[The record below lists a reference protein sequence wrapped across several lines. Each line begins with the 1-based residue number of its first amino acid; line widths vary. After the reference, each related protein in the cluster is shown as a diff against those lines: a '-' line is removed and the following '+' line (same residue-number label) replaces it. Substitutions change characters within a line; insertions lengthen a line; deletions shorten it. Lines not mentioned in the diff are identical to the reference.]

1 MHTYEPALPPSSD
14 VLTPSQNIQRLH
26 FHQGENHRYASW
38 QPITGKGQPP
48 TTRPPYYG
56 QIMVASALAHKHE
69 ARLLPIPMGGDTQSA
84 YAIYDGDKLA
94 NLAIIDLQAF
104 NQASSHRPSREYQF
118 KVPPAYRR
126 ARVER
131 LMAPGSDALTN
142 VTFAGV
148 SYDFD
153 LARGR
158 PVVLDGREE
167 VVAVRDG
174 VLNMTVPYASA
185 VLVSLS

>member
-1 MHTYEPALPPSSD
+1 
-14 VLTPSQNIQRLH
+14 
-26 FHQGENHRYASW
+26 
-38 QPITGKGQPP
+38 
-48 TTRPPYYG
+48 
-56 QIMVASALAHKHE
+56 MVASALAHKHE
-69 ARLLPIPMGGDTQSA
+69 ARIVPIPMDGDTQSA

-94 NLAIIDLQAF
+94 NLAVVDRHAF
-104 NQASSHRPSREYQF
+104 NQTSSHRPSREYQF
-118 KVPPAYRR
+118 KLPPAYRR

-131 LMAPGSDALTN
+131 LMVPGRDALTN

-148 SYDFD
+148 SCDFD

-174 VLNMTVPYASA
+174 VLNMTVPDASA
-185 VLVSLS
+185 VLDSPS